1 MHSMKRL
8 ALLIVA
14 AGVLAGCGGTSR
26 LSKTAYEQK
35 LQTDGKA
42 VQSQLAALS
51 KSPPK
56 TLAQLATR
64 VDTIETVVKKMA
76 DDLSSIKPPSDA
88 EADNTA
94 IVAGLKRIES
104 GAEEVKANP
113 TAAQAIVAKIEKAP
127 ELEAA
132 NKAVADLKSK
142 GYQVGVIGLP

>member
-14 AGVLAGCGGTSR
+14 AGVLAGCGGAGR
-26 LSKTAYEQK
+26 LSKTAYEQR
-35 LQTDGKA
+35 LQNDGMA
-42 VQSQLAALS
+42 VQSQLTSLS

-94 IVAGLKRIES
+94 IVAGLQRIES
-104 GAEEVKANP
+104 GAEQVKANP
-113 TAAQAIVAKIEKAP
+113 SEAQAIVAKIEKSP
-127 ELEAA
+127 QLQAA
-132 NKAVADLKSK
+132 NKAISDLKSK
-142 GYQVGVIGLP
+142 GYKVGVIGLP

>member
-1 MHSMKRL
+1 MKRL

-26 LSKTAYEQK
+26 LSKAAYEQK
-35 LQTDGKA
+35 LQNDGKA
-42 VQSQLAALS
+42 VQSQLASLS

-64 VDTIETVVKKMA
+64 VDAIEAVVKKMA

-88 EADNTA
+88 EADNAA
-94 IVAGLKRIES
+94 IVAGLQRIES
-104 GAEEVKANP
+104 GAEQVKANP
-113 TAAQAIVAKIEKAP
+113 GAAQAIVANIEKSP
-127 ELEAA
+127 QVKAA
-132 NKAVADLKSK
+132 NKAVADLKAK

>member
-8 ALLIVA
+8 ALLIIA
-14 AGVLAGCGGTSR
+14 AGVLAGCGGASR

-35 LQTDGKA
+35 LQTDGNA
-42 VQSQLAALS
+42 VQSQLTALS

-64 VDTIETVVKKMA
+64 VDTIEAVVKKMA

-94 IVAGLKRIES
+94 IVVGLQRIES
-104 GAEEVKANP
+104 GAEHVKANP
-113 TAAQAIVAKIEKAP
+113 SAAQAIVAKIEKSP
-127 ELEAA
+127 ELQAA

-142 GYQVGVIGLP
+142 GYKVGVIGLP